1 METAMKLAAISQPVN
16 LNVFEKLNH
25 INQSTGEALRFNPT
39 PQRSKYLTIQL
50 PFATQLPHENR
61 ARDKDSGE

>member
-1 METAMKLAAISQPVN
+1 MSRNGNRDELAAISQPVN

-39 PQRSKYLTIQL
+39 PQRSKYLTI
-50 PFATQLPHENR
+50 PTSVC
-61 ARDKDSGE
+61 DSTPT